1 MFETITLYDNR
12 AKEATFTRTED
23 GRYSVRLAYQSRK
36 LRSDGQG
43 VETEVDHNDW
53 IEIGVFGRQRTV
65 GEPEGSTLYLKKHR
79 LTSGDGEIEIVVEQ
93 EPARAG
99 IDPRNLLVDRVPD
112 DNTKAVAGS

>member
-36 LRSDGQG
+36 LPSAGQG

-53 IEIGVFGRQRTV
+53 IEIGRLKMVKSRPCSCTWKFTCMAAAPTRS
-65 GEPEGSTLYLKKHR
+65 GSIAKPVTR
-79 LTSGDGEIEIVVEQ
+79 
-93 EPARAG
+93 R
-99 IDPRNLLVDRVPD
+99 
-112 DNTKAVAGS
+112 KAKL